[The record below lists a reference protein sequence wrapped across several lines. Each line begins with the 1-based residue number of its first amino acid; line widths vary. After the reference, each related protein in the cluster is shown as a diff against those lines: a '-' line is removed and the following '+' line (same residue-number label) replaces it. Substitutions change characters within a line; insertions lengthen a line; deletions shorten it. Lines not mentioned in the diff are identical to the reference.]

1 MKDVLTIQ
9 RADHLTD
16 AQATAMAVHQA
27 EATAHLKAEVMV
39 LQREGAMDIHQKDAA
54 TATPTEGAA
63 METPTGEAVMAART
77 EEAATA
83 DHLKAEAT
91 EIPREDPMVHLQKE
105 EASVRQAEEHLTA
118 HQKEEASVRQ
128 AEEHLTAHQRA
139 EVSVRQA
146 EGLSQVKAEVQKEEA
161 SAHQENRS
169 ADVTTELEEADSRAA
184 DLQEEAQ
191 LHAETDV
198 EWMPRE
204 PRPNRIH
211 TNSTRLT
218 SRI

>member
-9 RADHLTD
+9 RADHLTA

-27 EATAHLKAEVMV
+27 GATAHLKAEVMV

-63 METPTGEAVMAART
+63 METPTGEA
-77 EEAATA
+77 ATA

-91 EIPREDPMVHLQKE
+91 EIQREDPMVHLQKE

-118 HQKEEASVRQ
+118 HQRE
-128 AEEHLTAHQRA
+128 

-161 SAHQENRS
+161 SVHQGNRS

>member
-1 MKDVLTIQ
+1 
-9 RADHLTD
+9 
-16 AQATAMAVHQA
+16 MAVHQA

-63 METPTGEAVMAART
+63 METPTGEA
-77 EEAATA
+77 ATA

-91 EIPREDPMVHLQKE
+91 EIQREDHMVHLQKE
-105 EASVRQAEEHLTA
+105 EASVH
-118 HQKEEASVRQ
+118 Q

-161 SAHQENRS
+161 SVHQENRS
-169 ADVTTELEEADSRAA
+169 ADVTTEPEEADSRAA

-211 TNSTRLT
+211 TNSTILT

>member
-9 RADHLTD
+9 RADHLTA
-16 AQATAMAVHQA
+16 AQATAMAVHPA
-27 EATAHLKAEVMV
+27 EATDHLKAEVMV
-39 LQREGAMDIHQKDAA
+39 LQREGAMDIHQKD
-54 TATPTEGAA
+54 AA

-91 EIPREDPMVHLQKE
+91 EIPREDPIVHLQKE
-105 EASVRQAEEHLTA
+105 EVSVHQAEGHLTA
-118 HQKEEASVRQ
+118 HQW
-128 AEEHLTAHQRA
+128 A
-139 EVSVRQA
+139 EVSVHQA

-161 SAHQENRS
+161 SVHQENHS

>member
-1 MKDVLTIQ
+1 
-9 RADHLTD
+9 
-16 AQATAMAVHQA
+16 
-27 EATAHLKAEVMV
+27 
-39 LQREGAMDIHQKDAA
+39 
-54 TATPTEGAA
+54 
-63 METPTGEAVMAART
+63 
-77 EEAATA
+77 
-83 DHLKAEAT
+83 
-91 EIPREDPMVHLQKE
+91 MVHL
-105 EASVRQAEEHLTA
+105 
-118 HQKEEASVRQ
+118 QKEEASVRQ

-146 EGLSQVKAEVQKEEA
+146 EGLSQVKAEVQKEET
-161 SAHQENRS
+161 SVHQENRS
-169 ADVTTELEEADSRAA
+169 ADVTTEPEEADSRAA

-204 PRPNRIH
+204 PRPNLIH

>member
-9 RADHLTD
+9 RADHLT
-16 AQATAMAVHQA
+16 AVQATAMAVHQA

-63 METPTGEAVMAART
+63 METPTEGAAMETPTGEAVMAART

-91 EIPREDPMVHLQKE
+91 EIQREDPTVHL
-105 EASVRQAEEHLTA
+105 
-118 HQKEEASVRQ
+118 QKEEASVRQ

-139 EVSVRQA
+139 EVSARQA

-161 SAHQENRS
+161 SVRQENRS
-169 ADVTTELEEADSRAA
+169 ADVTTEPEEADSRAA

-211 TNSTRLT
+211 TNSTILT

>member
-1 MKDVLTIQ
+1 MKDVLTTQ
-9 RADHLTD
+9 RADHLTA

-27 EATAHLKAEVMV
+27 GATAHLKAEVMV

-91 EIPREDPMVHLQKE
+91 EIQREDPMVHLQKE
-105 EASVRQAEEHLTA
+105 EASVRQ
-118 HQKEEASVRQ
+118 
-128 AEEHLTAHQRA
+128 
-139 EVSVRQA
+139 
-146 EGLSQVKAEVQKEEA
+146 
-161 SAHQENRS
+161 ENRS
-169 ADVTTELEEADSRAA
+169 ADVTTEPEEADSRAA

-211 TNSTRLT
+211 TNSTILT

>member
-9 RADHLTD
+9 RADHLTA

-27 EATAHLKAEVMV
+27 GATAHLKAEVMV

-54 TATPTEGAA
+54 TATPT
-63 METPTGEAVMAART
+63 GEAAMAART

-91 EIPREDPMVHLQKE
+91 EIQREDPMVHL
-105 EASVRQAEEHLTA
+105 
-118 HQKEEASVRQ
+118 QKEEASVRQ

-161 SAHQENRS
+161 SVHQGNRS
-169 ADVTTELEEADSRAA
+169 ADVTTEPEEADSRAA

>member
-9 RADHLTD
+9 RADHLTA

-54 TATPTEGAA
+54 TA
-63 METPTGEAVMAART
+63 TPTGEAVMAART

-118 HQKEEASVRQ
+118 HQ
-128 AEEHLTAHQRA
+128 RA
-139 EVSVRQA
+139 EVSARQA

-161 SAHQENRS
+161 SVHQENRS
-169 ADVTTELEEADSRAA
+169 ADVTTEPEEADSRAA

-211 TNSTRLT
+211 TNSTILT

>member
-9 RADHLTD
+9 RADHLTA

-54 TATPTEGAA
+54 

-91 EIPREDPMVHLQKE
+91 EIPRENPIVHLQKE
-105 EASVRQAEEHLTA
+105 EVSVHQAEGHLTA
-118 HQKEEASVRQ
+118 HQW
-128 AEEHLTAHQRA
+128 A
-139 EVSVRQA
+139 EVSVHQA

-161 SAHQENRS
+161 SVRQENRS
-169 ADVTTELEEADSRAA
+169 ADVTTEPEEADSRAA

>member
-9 RADHLTD
+9 RADHLTA
-16 AQATAMAVHQA
+16 AQAIAMAVHQA

-63 METPTGEAVMAART
+63 METPTGEAAMAART

-91 EIPREDPMVHLQKE
+91 EIQREDPTTHLQKE
-105 EASVRQAEEHLTA
+105 
-118 HQKEEASVRQ
+118 
-128 AEEHLTAHQRA
+128 

-146 EGLSQVKAEVQKEEA
+146 EGLSQVKAEAQKEEA
-161 SAHQENRS
+161 SDRQENRS

-184 DLQEEAQ
+184 DLQEEAH

-198 EWMPRE
+198 EWRPRE

>member
-9 RADHLTD
+9 RADHLTA

-54 TATPTEGAA
+54 TATPIEGAA
-63 METPTGEAVMAART
+63 METPTGEAVM
-77 EEAATA
+77 A

-91 EIPREDPMVHLQKE
+91 EIPREDPMVHL
-105 EASVRQAEEHLTA
+105 
-118 HQKEEASVRQ
+118 QKEEASVRQ

-161 SAHQENRS
+161 SVRQENRS
-169 ADVTTELEEADSRAA
+169 ADVTTEPEEADSRAA

-191 LHAETDV
+191 LRAETDV

-211 TNSTRLT
+211 TNSTILT

>member
-1 MKDVLTIQ
+1 
-9 RADHLTD
+9 
-16 AQATAMAVHQA
+16 MAVHQA

-54 TATPTEGAA
+54 TADHLTAA
-63 METPTGEAVMAART
+63 Q
-77 EEAATA
+77 ATA
-83 DHLKAEAT
+83 MAVHQAEAT
-91 EIPREDPMVHLQKE
+91 EIQREDHMVHL
-105 EASVRQAEEHLTA
+105 
-118 HQKEEASVRQ
+118 QKEEASVRQ

-161 SAHQENRS
+161 SVRQENRS
-169 ADVTTELEEADSRAA
+169 ADVTTEPEEADSRAA
-184 DLQEEAQ
+184 DLQAEAQ

>member
-9 RADHLTD
+9 RADHLTA
-16 AQATAMAVHQA
+16 AQSTAMAVHQA

-54 TATPTEGAA
+54 TA
-63 METPTGEAVMAART
+63 
-77 EEAATA
+77 
-83 DHLKAEAT
+83 DHLKAEAM
-91 EIPREDPMVHLQKE
+91 EIQREDPTVHLQKE
-105 EASVRQAEEHLTA
+105 EASVL
-118 HQKEEASVRQ
+118 Q

-161 SAHQENRS
+161 SVHQENRS
-169 ADVTTELEEADSRAA
+169 ADVTTEPEEADSRAA

-198 EWMPRE
+198 EWMPKE

-211 TNSTRLT
+211 TNSTILT

>member
-118 HQKEEASVRQ
+118 HQ
-128 AEEHLTAHQRA
+128 RA

>member
-9 RADHLTD
+9 RADHLTA

-27 EATAHLKAEVMV
+27 GATAHLKAEVMV

-54 TATPTEGAA
+54 TATPT
-63 METPTGEAVMAART
+63 GEAVMAART

-91 EIPREDPMVHLQKE
+91 EIQREDPMVHL
-105 EASVRQAEEHLTA
+105 
-118 HQKEEASVRQ
+118 QKEEASVRQ

-146 EGLSQVKAEVQKEEA
+146 EGLSQVRAKAQKEEA
-161 SAHQENRS
+161 SVRQENRS

-191 LHAETDV
+191 LHAETDA

-211 TNSTRLT
+211 TNSTILT

>member
-9 RADHLTD
+9 RADHLTA

-27 EATAHLKAEVMV
+27 EATAHLKAEVLV
-39 LQREGAMDIHQKDAA
+39 LQREGTMDIHQKD
-54 TATPTEGAA
+54 
-63 METPTGEAVMAART
+63 
-77 EEAATA
+77 AATA

-91 EIPREDPMVHLQKE
+91 EIQREDTMVHL
-105 EASVRQAEEHLTA
+105 
-118 HQKEEASVRQ
+118 QKEEASVRQ

-139 EVSVRQA
+139 EVSVHQA

-161 SAHQENRS
+161 SVRQENRS
-169 ADVTTELEEADSRAA
+169 ADVTTEPEEADSRAA

>member
-9 RADHLTD
+9 RADHLTA
-16 AQATAMAVHQA
+16 AQATVMAVHQA

-91 EIPREDPMVHLQKE
+91 EIQREDPMVHL
-105 EASVRQAEEHLTA
+105 
-118 HQKEEASVRQ
+118 QKEEASVRQ

-161 SAHQENRS
+161 SVHQENRS
-169 ADVTTELEEADSRAA
+169 ADVTTEPEEADSRAA

>member
-1 MKDVLTIQ
+1 MEDGPTAAPKDTEV
-9 RADHLTD
+9 
-16 AQATAMAVHQA
+16 TA
-27 EATAHLKAEVMV
+27 E
-39 LQREGAMDIHQKDAA
+39 
-54 TATPTEGAA
+54 
-63 METPTGEAVMAART
+63 ART

-91 EIPREDPMVHLQKE
+91 EIQREDPTAHLQKE
-105 EASVRQAEEHLTA
+105 EASD
-118 HQKEEASVRQ
+118 RQ

-139 EVSVRQA
+139 EVSDRQA
-146 EGLSQVKAEVQKEEA
+146 EGLSQVKAEAQKEEA
-161 SAHQENRS
+161 SDRQENRS
-169 ADVTTELEEADSRAA
+169 ADVTTEPEEADSRAA

-191 LHAETDV
+191 LHAETDG

>member
-9 RADHLTD
+9 RADHLTA

-54 TATPTEGAA
+54 TTIQ
-63 METPTGEAVMAART
+63 T

-91 EIPREDPMVHLQKE
+91 EIQREDHMVHLQKE
-105 EASVRQAEEHLTA
+105 EASVH
-118 HQKEEASVRQ
+118 Q

-161 SAHQENRS
+161 SDRQENCS
-169 ADVTTELEEADSRAA
+169 ADVTTEPEEADSRAA

-198 EWMPRE
+198 EWRPRE

-211 TNSTRLT
+211 TNSTILT

>member
-9 RADHLTD
+9 RADHLTA
-16 AQATAMAVHQA
+16 AQATAMAVHPA
-27 EATAHLKAEVMV
+27 EATDHLKAEVMV

-54 TATPTEGAA
+54 T
-63 METPTGEAVMAART
+63 ETPTGEAAMAART
-77 EEAATA
+77 EETATA
-83 DHLKAEAT
+83 DHLRVETT
-91 EIPREDPMVHLQKE
+91 EIQREDPMVHLQKE

-118 HQKEEASVRQ
+118 HQ
-128 AEEHLTAHQRA
+128 RA
-139 EVSVRQA
+139 EVSVHQA

-161 SAHQENRS
+161 SVRQENRS
-169 ADVTTELEEADSRAA
+169 ADVTTEPEEADSRAA

>member
-9 RADHLTD
+9 RADHLTA

-27 EATAHLKAEVMV
+27 EATAHLKAEVMP

-54 TATPTEGAA
+54 TATPTEGAAMETPTEGAA

-118 HQKEEASVRQ
+118 HQ
-128 AEEHLTAHQRA
+128 RA

-161 SAHQENRS
+161 ADRQENRS
-169 ADVTTELEEADSRAA
+169 ADVTTEPEEADSRAA

-198 EWMPRE
+198 EWMPKE

-211 TNSTRLT
+211 TNSTILT

>member
-9 RADHLTD
+9 RADHLTA

-27 EATAHLKAEVMV
+27 EATDHLKAEVMV
-39 LQREGAMDIHQKDAA
+39 LQREGAMDIHQKEGAMDIHQKDAA

-118 HQKEEASVRQ
+118 HQ
-128 AEEHLTAHQRA
+128 RA

-161 SAHQENRS
+161 SVHQENRS

-211 TNSTRLT
+211 TNSTILT

>member
-9 RADHLTD
+9 RADHLTA
-16 AQATAMAVHQA
+16 AQATVMAVHQA

-83 DHLKAEAT
+83 DHLKEEAS
-91 EIPREDPMVHLQKE
+91 EIQREDSMVHL
-105 EASVRQAEEHLTA
+105 
-118 HQKEEASVRQ
+118 QKEEASVRQ

-139 EVSVRQA
+139 EVSVRQ
-146 EGLSQVKAEVQKEEA
+146 
-161 SAHQENRS
+161 ENRS
-169 ADVTTELEEADSRAA
+169 ADVTTVPEEVDSRAA

>member
-1 MKDVLTIQ
+1 
-9 RADHLTD
+9 
-16 AQATAMAVHQA
+16 
-27 EATAHLKAEVMV
+27 
-39 LQREGAMDIHQKDAA
+39 
-54 TATPTEGAA
+54 
-63 METPTGEAVMAART
+63 MAART

-83 DHLKAEAT
+83 DHLRVEAT
-91 EIPREDPMVHLQKE
+91 EIQREDPMVHL
-105 EASVRQAEEHLTA
+105 
-118 HQKEEASVRQ
+118 QKEEASVRQ

-161 SAHQENRS
+161 SVRQENRS

-211 TNSTRLT
+211 TNSTTLT